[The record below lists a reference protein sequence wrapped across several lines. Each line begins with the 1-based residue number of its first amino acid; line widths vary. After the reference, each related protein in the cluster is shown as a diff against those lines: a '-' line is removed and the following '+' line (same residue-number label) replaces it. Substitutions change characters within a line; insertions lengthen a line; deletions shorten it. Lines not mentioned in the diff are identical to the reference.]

1 MWKKTAQFRSIFTTK
16 INKANILLLIIL
28 VILNYHFP
36 YHFSESTT
44 SKQSNEKT
52 VYSAPASQDKNPD
65 EKNQAVAGINDSS
78 IIDSDLD
85 RAINLFSSA
94 KVHTT
99 AVNLLK
105 SSSFETEVGGK
116 PRGWFYLLDSN
127 TANTYTSPEGNRS
140 GASGL
145 KFVGGGTGN
154 FSIAQPDTKTV
165 SGRTYTFSAHIKYST
180 VVFWPT
186 IDDSSSRHD
195 RLLLGK

>member
-127 TANTYTSPEGNRS
+127 TANTYTSPEGLFAKSEARAKS
-140 GASGL
+140 CHTKPKCAFAYCVH
-145 KFVGGGTGN
+145 FVDHT
-154 FSIAQPDTKTV
+154 P
-165 SGRTYTFSAHIKYST
+165 SAGSA
-180 VVFWPT
+180 
-186 IDDSSSRHD
+186 
-195 RLLLGK
+195 